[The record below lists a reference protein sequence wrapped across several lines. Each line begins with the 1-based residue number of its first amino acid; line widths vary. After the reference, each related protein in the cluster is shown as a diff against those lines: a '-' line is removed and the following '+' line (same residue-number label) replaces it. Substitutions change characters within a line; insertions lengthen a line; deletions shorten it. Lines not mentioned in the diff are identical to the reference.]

1 MVEHAS
7 RTIADSFLA
16 SVAKQIREAKNLQRL
31 EEMKIPMD
39 IDYIHMDGLAIE
51 ARQKLDKI
59 RPLTVGQASR
69 ISGVNPADISM
80 LIIKLKTRRL

>member
-1 MVEHAS
+1 MVKYEGY
-7 RTIADSFLA
+7 I
-16 SVAKQIREAKNLQRL
+16 AKQIREAKNLQRL

-80 LIIKLKTRRL
+80 LIIKLKTRGKTNNE